1 MNDEIKRILDY
12 LGNDNIEKP
21 FGMATIDKH
30 RLLDYITNLQQE
42 NKDNL
47 KCIKSIKEQ
56 LESVINENQRL
67 LNKWFENN
75 DKMVE
80 LIGEKEVYNE
90 SLKDYKSRIEK
101 AVEYMKN
108 TFDITSVKDMFDIM
122 NKLEDIL
129 NGRSDE

>member
-1 MNDEIKRILDY
+1 MNDEIKIKRPGQILDY
-12 LGNDNIEKP
+12 VDSKEHLLGLYN
-21 FGMATIDKH
+21 
-30 RLLDYITNLQQE
+30 YITNLQQE

-101 AVEYMKN
+101 AVEYINYYGTTPEENDDTTCRHILKSLLN
-108 TFDITSVKDMFDIM
+108 
-122 NKLEDIL
+122 IL
-129 NGRSDE
+129 NG

>member
-1 MNDEIKRILDY
+1 MEIKEFNEEIYVEMLENGELY
-12 LGNDNIEKP
+12 
-21 FGMATIDKH
+21 
-30 RLLDYITNLQQE
+30 DYITNLQQE
-42 NKDNL
+42 NEDNM
-47 KCIKSIKEQ
+47 KCIKSVKEQ

-90 SLKDYKSRIEK
+90 SLKEYKSRCEK
-101 AVEYMKN
+101 AVEYIENCPKYLWENVN
-108 TFDITSVKDMFDIM
+108 TKELL
-122 NKLEDIL
+122 NIL

>member
-1 MNDEIKRILDY
+1 MKDKTIQDILDKLNEGYDDLEVWEFSY
-12 LGNDNIEKP
+12 LDN
-21 FGMATIDKH
+21 
-30 RLLDYITNLQQE
+30 YITNLQQKNE
-42 NKDNL
+42 DNM

-90 SLKDYKSRIEK
+90 SLKEYKSRIEK
-101 AVEYMKN
+101 AVEYIKEAHEQDFMWLPIFEKELLN
-108 TFDITSVKDMFDIM
+108 
-122 NKLEDIL
+122 IL